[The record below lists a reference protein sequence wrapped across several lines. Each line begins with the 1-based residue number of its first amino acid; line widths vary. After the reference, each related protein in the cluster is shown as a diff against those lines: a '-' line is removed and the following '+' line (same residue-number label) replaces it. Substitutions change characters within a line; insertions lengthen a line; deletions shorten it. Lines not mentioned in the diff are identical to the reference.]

1 MGIQMVGIDHSRAGI
16 DVRSIFSFTKKGMET
31 AFEQLRKEEA
41 LEGCVM
47 ISTCNRMEL
56 WVSTKAESSIPLA
69 ELLCKLKQVDPG
81 LYQGYFV
88 QREGREAVD
97 HLFRLSCGLE
107 SRILG
112 EDQIITQ
119 VKDALSFAREHYSTD
134 HVLEVLFRMAVTAGK
149 KVKTEVVLSA
159 ASQSVIHQ
167 AITAL
172 AGQGYTVCG
181 KKCMVIGNGA
191 MGKLAASTL
200 QQQGADVTVTVRQY
214 RSGIVDIPENCKRIN
229 YGDRMEL
236 FPECDLVVSAT
247 SSPNFTIKA
256 HEAREAAVEH
266 PVLLIDLA
274 VPRDIEPEV
283 GNIPFMTVY
292 DIDYFHVDVQNEQV
306 KANIARAEQILREQQ
321 KEFFEWYEGRDLIPR
336 IQQIKELAAKDLD
349 ARLTRVLKGLPL
361 ERDQEEELEQQI
373 DGAAARMVNKLLFG
387 LKDEISESAFREC
400 MGALEKL
407 YHIPENQQRQMSAEY
422 PEGRKTQE

>member
-1 MGIQMVGIDHSRAGI
+1 M
-16 DVRSIFSFTKKGMET
+16 
-31 AFEQLRKEEA
+31 
-41 LEGCVM
+41 
-47 ISTCNRMEL
+47 
-56 WVSTKAESSIPLA
+56 
-69 ELLCKLKQVDPG
+69 
-81 LYQGYFV
+81 
-88 QREGREAVD
+88 
-97 HLFRLSCGLE
+97 
-107 SRILG
+107 
-112 EDQIITQ
+112 
-119 VKDALSFAREHYSTD
+119 
-134 HVLEVLFRMAVTAGK
+134 
-149 KVKTEVVLSA
+149 
-159 ASQSVIHQ
+159 
-167 AITAL
+167 
-172 AGQGYTVCG
+172 
-181 KKCMVIGNGA
+181 
-191 MGKLAASTL
+191 
-200 QQQGADVTVTVRQY
+200 
-214 RSGIVDIPENCKRIN
+214 
-229 YGDRMEL
+229 
-236 FPECDLVVSAT
+236 
-247 SSPNFTIKA
+247 
-256 HEAREAAVEH
+256 EH

-407 YHIPENQQRQMSAEY
+407 YHISENQQRQMSAEY
-422 PEGRKTQE
+422 LEGRKTQE